1 METQKRYRTKVV
13 KQEKIYE
20 PIMCCASSAKVNEIG
35 EKVIHKHGNIETGM
49 PVFMDDICSNRGCRH
64 KKNNNKLQKMETEKN
79 IQYGL
84 KKVKYMAI
92 ITGREK
98 QEQIE

>member
-1 METQKRYRTKVV
+1 MV

-20 PIMCCASSAKVNEIG
+20 PIMCCTSSAKVNEIG
-35 EKVIHKHGNIETGM
+35 EKVIRKHGNIETGM

-64 KKNNNKLQKMETEKN
+64 KKKNNKLQKMETEKN

>member
-1 METQKRYRTKVV
+1 
-13 KQEKIYE
+13 
-20 PIMCCASSAKVNEIG
+20 MCCASSAKVNEIG

-49 PVFMDDICSNRGCRH
+49 PVFMDDIAAIGDADTRKRITNCR
-64 KKNNNKLQKMETEKN
+64 KWKQKN

-84 KKVKYMAI
+84 KKVKYMTI
-92 ITGREK
+92 IIGREK

>member
-1 METQKRYRTKVV
+1 MA
-13 KQEKIYE
+13 I
-20 PIMCCASSAKVNEIG
+20 
-35 EKVIHKHGNIETGM
+35 
-49 PVFMDDICSNRGCRH
+49 CRH
-64 KKNNNKLQKMETEKN
+64 KKENNKLQKMETEKN